1 MVRGVILVNGIGQ
14 YEKGEFLLRVVDPL
28 VSYLESKGA
37 KVDLQP
43 EIALAASPSQPGIP
57 EVTLKV
63 YGPGG
68 FSEEWRVQEA
78 YWQLTFRPPALGEM
92 FSWGRHLTATEL
104 REISRVARDPLNLE
118 PELGYAPPRTPVPTV
133 HPVQGQYPQRT
144 QELYLNHAFVIKA
157 ALRVAALGDT
167 GCSPWCGYS

>member
-78 YWQLTFRPPALGEM
+78 YW
-92 FSWGRHLTATEL
+92 
-104 REISRVARDPLNLE
+104 
-118 PELGYAPPRTPVPTV
+118 
-133 HPVQGQYPQRT
+133 
-144 QELYLNHAFVIKA
+144 
-157 ALRVAALGDT
+157 
-167 GCSPWCGYS
+167 